1 MECVLPPHPRSAV
14 EVADRADLLLVGA
27 AVKLKRDR
35 ASVGSCWRVLLAIV
49 PLVAVVAGACG
60 TSSSVTTDPSPVKC
74 QLSLTSPSSVDAAG
88 GRGVFTVT
96 TQPECAW
103 DATTTTDWIS
113 GLSPASGQGTR
124 SVEFQV
130 APNDGGASREG
141 DILVKDSRVHVSQR
155 APCRFELTPPSQVVG
170 VNGGAGSIS
179 VETASDCPW
188 TVASGVSWISLTPPV
203 TATCNGS
210 VRFTV
215 SPNSLAER
223 VGAITIAGQ
232 VSFVTQAG
240 STPSPPPSPTPP
252 PCTYAISGSSQNVG
266 AAGGVGT
273 PVTVSTQNG
282 CQWTA
287 ASNAP
292 WITLT
297 SVTAGT
303 GNGSVAFNVAPNT
316 GAARVGTL
324 TIASQTLTVSQAPCV
339 YSINPTNQSV
349 GAATAVG
356 ISVTV
361 ATLSS
366 CQWSASSNVSWL
378 IITSA
383 TSGTGNGAVAFSV
396 VANTGPARTGTLT
409 IAGQTETITQA
420 APCMYSISPR
430 EQVFGSSGGS
440 GGIDLV
446 TQAGCQSTARSTVGW
461 ITVQSGVTSVGSAHI
476 SYSVDAN
483 LGPARVGSITVAD
496 QTLTVTQ
503 NGSGQ

>member
-1 MECVLPPHPRSAV
+1 MPPHPRSAV
-14 EVADRADLLLVGA
+14 EVADRADLLLMGA

-35 ASVGSCWRVLLAIV
+35 ASVGSGWRILLAIV
-49 PLVAVVAGACG
+49 PLVAAVAGACG

-74 QLSLTSPSSVDAAG
+74 QLSLSNPSSVDAAG

-103 DATTTTDWIS
+103 DASTTTDWIS
-113 GLSPASGQGTR
+113 GLSPASGQGTKN
-124 SVEFQV
+124 VEFQV

-155 APCRFELTPPSQVVG
+155 APCRIELTPPSQIVG
-170 VNGGAGSIS
+170 ENGGAGSLS
-179 VETASDCPW
+179 VATAGDCPW
-188 TVASGVSWISLTPPV
+188 TAASGVSWISLTPP
-203 TATCNGS
+203 ATGTGNGS
-210 VRFTV
+210 VGFTV

-223 VGAITIAGQ
+223 VGAITVAGQ
-232 VSFVTQAG
+232 VSLVTQAG
-240 STPSPPPSPTPP
+240 STPPQSPTPS
-252 PCTYAISGSSQNVG
+252 CTYAISGSSQNVG
-266 AAGGVGT
+266 AAGGAGT

-282 CQWTA
+282 CQWAA

-292 WITLT
+292 WISLT

-349 GAATAVG
+349 GSALTVG
-356 ISVTV
+356 TPVTV

-366 CQWSASSNVSWL
+366 CQWSARSNVSWL

-383 TSGTGNGAVAFSV
+383 TSGTGNGSVAFSV

-409 IAGQTETITQA
+409 IAGQTETITQD

-430 EQVFGSSGGS
+430 EQVIGSSGGS
-440 GGIDLV
+440 GIIDLV
-446 TQAGCQSTARSTVGW
+446 TQVGCQSTARSTVAW
-461 ITVQSGVTSVGSAHI
+461 ITVQSGVTNVGSSRI
-476 SYSVDAN
+476 SYNVEAN
-483 LGPARVGSITVAD
+483 FGAARVGSIEIAD